1 MSQAAVEL
9 GSAHYTDLNNFKQ
22 KESIFQFEND
32 LAGGGSFVYSAK
44 PSADWMRPTHISE
57 NNWLYSVSQFKC

>member
-9 GSAHYTDLNNFKQ
+9 GSTHYADLNNFKQ

-32 LAGGGSFVYSAK
+32 LAGGGHSFILLSLQLIA
-44 PSADWMRPTHISE
+44 
-57 NNWLYSVSQFKC
+57 